1 MTEAP
6 PAFYRGALCL
16 CCSRGRPAPARDTPR
31 RRPERARCPGR
42 YLLRILATMTLT
54 QGAEGFRQTD
64 RPCFVVA
71 LRGEGGGE
79 AGAGAGP
86 GPGRGR
92 ALT

>member
-1 MTEAP
+1 
-6 PAFYRGALCL
+6 
-16 CCSRGRPAPARDTPR
+16 
-31 RRPERARCPGR
+31 
-42 YLLRILATMTLT
+42 MTLT